1 MDTIR
6 VGEIID
12 TAFSMD
18 DANLLSEEIEKRMHD
33 GVMDCM
39 ELEIDFEGIRY
50 FTTLF
55 FNNALVK
62 YIGVLGFDDYSKQI
76 KLINLSDVGRNTYQ
90 HSLDNAKDFYSLS
103 ESQRKELE
111 EMLSESITED

>member
-18 DANLLSEEIEKRMHD
+18 DANLLSEEIEKRVHD
-33 GVMDCM
+33 GVMDCT

-50 FTTLF
+50 YTTLF
-55 FNNALVK
+55 FNNAIVK
-62 YIGVLGFDDYSKQI
+62 YIGVLGFDDYSRQI
-76 KLINLSDVGRNTYQ
+76 KLINLSEVGRNTYQ

-103 ESQRKELE
+103 EAQREELASLLTDSGE
-111 EMLSESITED
+111 ED